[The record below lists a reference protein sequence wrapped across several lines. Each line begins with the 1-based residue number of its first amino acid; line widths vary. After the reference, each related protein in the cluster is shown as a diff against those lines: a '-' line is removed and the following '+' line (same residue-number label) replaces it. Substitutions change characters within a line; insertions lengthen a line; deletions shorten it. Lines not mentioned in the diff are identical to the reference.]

1 MSENIDTLIYTATF
15 GVDAEKEN
23 ARKSIY
29 ETALSMGIYPASIHD
44 FYMARGKHQFEG
56 FSVPAINVRMMSY
69 NMARAIFQAANNLKV
84 GALIFE
90 IARSEIGYTDQR
102 PAEFTTSI
110 LAAAIKENFVGPI
123 FLQGDHYQFKLK
135 KFLVEPQKEAQAI
148 KDLIRESLEAHF
160 YNIDIDASTLVDL
173 TKTTISEQ
181 QKNNYE
187 QTADLTVYIRNLEK
201 ELNLGPTVSVG
212 GEIGEVGGKNSSP
225 EELQAYLEG
234 YQALLQAKGNFVGL
248 SKVSVQTGTTHGGV
262 VLPDGTLAKVKID
275 FDTLGIMSKECQT
288 YGLGGA
294 VQHGASTL
302 PEEAFDNFPKKG
314 TLEVHLATE
323 FQNMTYDHPAFP
335 KELKDKVHEYV
346 KANCADEK
354 KDGQTEEQF
363 LYKTRKKAIGPFKK
377 DCWDLSPEIQTEIRN
392 KLVEK
397 FTTLFNKLNVVNTK
411 EIIAQVIHK

>member
-1 MSENIDTLIYTATF
+1 M
-15 GVDAEKEN
+15 
-23 ARKSIY
+23 
-29 ETALSMGIYPASIHD
+29 
-44 FYMARGKHQFEG
+44 
-56 FSVPAINVRMMSY
+56 
-69 NMARAIFQAANNLKV
+69 
-84 GALIFE
+84 
-90 IARSEIGYTDQR
+90 
-102 PAEFTTSI
+102 
-110 LAAAIKENFVGPI
+110 
-123 FLQGDHYQFKLK
+123 
-135 KFLVEPQKEAQAI
+135 
-148 KDLIRESLEAHF
+148 
-160 YNIDIDASTLVDL
+160 VDL